1 MQSDTFDT
9 YLDANSQHWNVPHS
23 TNTICQ
29 QDLTNSNN
37 LLTNFSNS
45 SENFWPTNESSQRDP
60 SSYLAFPST
69 HQLVSKTKIQRVSNC
84 FPNNFSFYS
93 FPTVPSQNGAIL
105 NVCKEEELLNFRNC
119 FPRIA
124 THLPFSQEIASNES
138 QFSVKERNDF
148 IQNFPTHMSTSPETM
163 FFPFDSGLGSSIES
177 QSHSEQP
184 PFIPSFIQEQHEQEQ
199 QQYHHQQQQH
209 QQYHE
214 QQQQKQQE
222 QQYQHQQLRVST
234 STESE
239 SEEQAYSPDRS
250 FFLQNNV
257 SPEHDVLQV
266 DASQNDASP
275 NDVSQNDVSQNDVS
289 QNDVSQNDDSQ
300 NDASR
305 NDALQNDASY
315 NDDSQNEAS
324 QNDVNSKCRV
334 CQGKIVQRHNYYGC
348 IGVCV
353 SCRGFFRR
361 SVQV

>member
-1 MQSDTFDT
+1 
-9 YLDANSQHWNVPHS
+9 
-23 TNTICQ
+23 
-29 QDLTNSNN
+29 
-37 LLTNFSNS
+37 
-45 SENFWPTNESSQRDP
+45 
-60 SSYLAFPST
+60 LAFPLA

-84 FPNNFSFYS
+84 FQNNLSFYS
-93 FPTVPSQNGAIL
+93 FPTVPNQNGAIL

-124 THLPFSQEIASNES
+124 THFPFSQEIASNES

-148 IQNFPTHMSTSPETM
+148 NQNFPTHMSTSPENV

-209 QQYHE
+209 QQYLEQKQQQQE
-214 QQQQKQQE
+214 QQQQQQQQQQHLQQQQE
-222 QQYQHQQLRVST
+222 YQNQQLRVST

-239 SEEQAYSPDRS
+239 SEEQAYSPERP

-257 SPEHDVLQV
+257 SPEHAVLQA

-275 NDVSQNDVSQNDVS
+275 NDVSHNDVSQD
-289 QNDVSQNDDSQ
+289 DVSQNDDSQ

-305 NDALQNDASY
+305 NDALQKVASY

-324 QNDVNSKCRV
+324 QNDVYSKCRV
-334 CQGKIVQRHNYYGC
+334 CKGKIVQRHNYYGC

-361 SVQV
+361 SVQVENKKLKESSYDNSLTPT